1 MSLTDSSRNSGGNKP
16 KSSRN
21 DGPSLVEASGYN
33 PKRQEFDIEY
43 DNDAEK
49 LLADMEFNDSDT
61 ADEIEIKL
69 RMIRIYN
76 RR

>member
-1 MSLTDSSRNSGGNKP
+1 LSLTDSLRNSGGNKP

-21 DGPSLVEASGYN
+21 DDPSLVEASGYN

-43 DNDAEK
+43 DNDAEQ

-61 ADEIEIKL
+61 AEEIEIKL
-69 RMIRIYN
+69 RVIHIYN
-76 RR
+76 KR